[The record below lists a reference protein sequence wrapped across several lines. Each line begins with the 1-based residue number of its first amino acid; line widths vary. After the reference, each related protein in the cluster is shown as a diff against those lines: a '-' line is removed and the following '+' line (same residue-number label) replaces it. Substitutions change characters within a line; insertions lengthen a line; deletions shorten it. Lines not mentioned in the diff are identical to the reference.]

1 MNTNKWEQKKK
12 KQIVTYTVHLSV
24 TTGNMFKIYL
34 ETTGVGVGEQK
45 EPTKNLVKT
54 YLTRLRQSVV
64 EYLMTWSG

>member
-1 MNTNKWEQKKK
+1 
-12 KQIVTYTVHLSV
+12 
-24 TTGNMFKIYL
+24 MFKIYL